1 MADIK
6 TGAKDIKMLARF
18 AGKEMYAEILGKVV
32 VFFFTKKK
40 KLSSKGIKI
49 KLQSVEQ
56 VQS

>member
-32 VFFFTKKK
+32 VFFFLQKK

-49 KLQSVEQ
+49 KLQLVEQ